1 MRSRFSKRKA
11 PPTLMND
18 IWRLASSSLTPGTD
32 RSFATSFTVRSSIGS
47 ASCVTLPDRSVPNSD
62 RLFVVEYPL
71 AFACLGYFNAFE
83 RGVLQ
88 ISSRR
93 SDTPPEERPAD
104 GECVP
109 LLTMSKRISDPGD
122 FVVGNVSKSLG
133 AKLRLQIFIQDPPVI
148 VLGPF
153 LFALQSFFVD
163 IVRRIEGDSV
173 RLRWLFGEKLAS
185 FLPSVG
191 E

>member
-71 AFACLGYFNAFE
+71 AFACLRYFNAFE
-83 RGVLQ
+83 WGMLQ
-88 ISSRR
+88 VSSRR
-93 SDTPPEERPAD
+93 PDTPAQERSAD
-104 GECVP
+104 GECVS
-109 LLTMSKRISDPGD
+109 LLTMSKRMNDPSD
-122 FVVGNVSKSLG
+122 FVIGMS
-133 AKLRLQIFIQDPPVI
+133 
-148 VLGPF
+148 
-153 LFALQSFFVD
+153 
-163 IVRRIEGDSV
+163 
-173 RLRWLFGEKLAS
+173 AS
-185 FLPSVG
+185 FLVPSYG
-191 E
+191 CNISLRPACNRIGPLFFCSSKLLCRYRTPH